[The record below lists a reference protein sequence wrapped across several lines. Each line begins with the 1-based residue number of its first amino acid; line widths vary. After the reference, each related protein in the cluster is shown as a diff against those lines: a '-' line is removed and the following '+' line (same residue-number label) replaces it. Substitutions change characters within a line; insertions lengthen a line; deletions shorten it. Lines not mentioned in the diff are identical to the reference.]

1 MKKIMKFYSI
11 LLFTI
16 ILLLTYP
23 INASPNTHLILDS
36 DNFSCINSNCNIN
49 TDNSY
54 IKNTIVPKSLYVIS
68 ENDMTNAEKTM
79 IATLQGGIASK
90 SETQIYILS
99 PSEPDYEIWL
109 KSFHSNP
116 TS

>member
-23 INASPNTHLILDS
+23 IDTSPNAQLMADS
-36 DNFSCINSNCNIN
+36 DINFTN

-68 ENDMTNAEKTM
+68 ENNMTNAEKTM

-109 KSFHSNP
+109 KSFYSNR
-116 TS
+116 TA

>member
-1 MKKIMKFYSI
+1 MKKIVKFYSI

-16 ILLLTYP
+16 ILLFTYP

-36 DNFSCINSNCNIN
+36 
-49 TDNSY
+49 DNSY

-109 KSFHSNP
+109 KSFYSNR
-116 TS
+116 TA

>member
-1 MKKIMKFYSI
+1 MKKIVKFYSI

-16 ILLLTYP
+16 ILLFTYP
-23 INASPNTHLILDS
+23 IDSSSNAHLILDS
-36 DNFSCINSNCNIN
+36 
-49 TDNSY
+49 DNSY

-109 KSFHSNP
+109 KSFYSNR
-116 TS
+116 TT

>member
-16 ILLLTYP
+16 ILLFTYP
-23 INASPNTHLILDS
+23 IDTSPNTHLILDS
-36 DNFSCINSNCNIN
+36 
-49 TDNSY
+49 DNSY

-109 KSFHSNP
+109 KSFYSNR
-116 TS
+116 TA